1 MTTGVHVTV
10 AMGDII
16 WRGSGDGRQ
25 RDNGRPSFDGR
36 GDGLWQGGGKATAAK
51 IAFDG
56 GRGGGLTVDGGVLRR
71 RLTTKMTAFD
81 GGSCVQ

>member
-1 MTTGVHVTV
+1 MAFVG
-10 AMGDII
+10 G
-16 WRGSGDGRQ
+16 GGGDGRQ

-36 GDGLWQGGGKATAAK
+36 GDGLQQGGGKETAAK
-51 IAFDG
+51 IAFNG
-56 GRGGGLTVDGGVLRR
+56 GRGRGLTVDGGILRW